1 MYVYLTPFKNLKFF
15 INIRLFNVFFI
26 VGVYLFFFFDNFSE
40 LEFLFLD
47 KIFARFTTEHF
58 YPPENYNTLF
68 LNAGNKFDVIKL
80 YPIALSKTIFCRGN
94 RN

>member
-15 INIRLFNVFFI
+15 INIRFLQLCFLLLEFI
-26 VGVYLFFFFDNFSE
+26 YFLSIYFSE

-68 LNAGNKFDVIKL
+68 K
-80 YPIALSKTIFCRGN
+80 CR
-94 RN
+94 